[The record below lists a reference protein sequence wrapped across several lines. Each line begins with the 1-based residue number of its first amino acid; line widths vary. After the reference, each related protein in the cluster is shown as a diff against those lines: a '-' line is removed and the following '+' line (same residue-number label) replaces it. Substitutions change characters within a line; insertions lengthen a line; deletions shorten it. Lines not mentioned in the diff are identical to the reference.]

1 MNQNMVQ
8 MKRLITLYIILSSTF
23 CAYSQDVEKTITLEG
38 VTVKA
43 AKVVNKA
50 DGMIIYPTDAQK
62 QASNNGYN
70 ILEKLTLANL
80 RIDNISHSITA
91 IDNRGG
97 VQIRINGIVVGKS
110 EMLALNPK
118 DIAKIVFINNPG
130 VRYGDGIAYVIDIVT
145 RRNESGYTVGT
156 DLTSALTTLQGDG
169 MVYGKWNKGK
179 SELSLSYD
187 ISGYRT
193 KGEKS
198 KQSAEY
204 TLTDGSI
211 YTIERKDVESLRKS
225 IAHDAKLTYNWAD
238 STATVF
244 QASLSGTF
252 SNTPDNYNIKDIAD
266 GTRQYKATSRAKDK
280 SYSPILDL
288 YFFRQITPRQSIT
301 ANAVGT
307 YISTQTSSFYDEGT
321 PYKYDV
327 DGKTASLLTEVVYE
341 NRLKPF
347 TLSTGLNNSYKYI
360 KNDYL
365 GDASSLTKTNNN
377 RLYAFAEIKGI
388 LQPFSYTLGL
398 GASYIHY
405 TQNGHRYNFWTF
417 HPKASLTYRIN
428 NSMQLSY
435 TYQMQDKV
443 SRIAMTSD
451 AIVRTNSMEWTVG
464 NPDLKPSHDMEHRL
478 QFSYNNNRLQTFV
491 EGYYKQCLKPN
502 MAHYER
508 TDDNQFIYTQIN
520 QKEIDAL
527 NIMAYASYWL
537 LPEKLQIAANGGIY
551 RCFNFGYD
559 YTHCYTSWF
568 YASSIT
574 AYLGNFTLQGYVDN
588 GNRFLEGESKG
599 YNGAYSVL
607 KASYTWRDWQFS
619 LSWANPFM
627 SNYKSYENELLNR
640 NLYKHTIGYSKANSN
655 MISLNISWR
664 LSRGSK
670 HKSAEKTINLR
681 DTDNGIIK

>member
-1 MNQNMVQ
+1 
-8 MKRLITLYIILSSTF
+8 MKRLITFSIILFSTF
-23 CAYSQDVEKTITLEG
+23 CAYAQDVEKTITLDE

-62 QASNNGYN
+62 QASNNGYS

-80 RIDNISHSITA
+80 RIDNIRHSITA

-97 VQIRINGIVVGKS
+97 VQIRINGIVVGKPD
-110 EMLALNPK
+110 MLALNPK
-118 DIAKIVFINNPG
+118 DISKIDFINNPG
-130 VRYGDGIAYVIDIVT
+130 VRYGDGIAYVINIVT
-145 RRNESGYTVGT
+145 RRNGSGYTVGM
-156 DLTSALTTLQGDG
+156 DLTSALTTLQGDD

-179 SELSLSYD
+179 SELSFSYD
-187 ISGYRT
+187 VSGYKT

-198 KQSAEY
+198 KQSADY

-211 YTIERKDVESLRKS
+211 YTIERNDVESLRKS
-225 IAHDAKLTYNWAD
+225 ISHDAKLTYNWSD

-244 QASLSGTF
+244 QASLNGVF
-252 SNTPDNYNIKDIAD
+252 NNTPDNYTVKDIVD

-280 SYSPILDL
+280 SYSPVLDI
-288 YFFRQITPRQSIT
+288 YFFRQLTPRQSVT
-301 ANAVGT
+301 ANAVAT
-307 YISTQTSSFYDEGT
+307 YISTQTSSYYDEGA
-321 PYKYDV
+321 PYKYNV
-327 DGKTASLLTEVVYE
+327 DGKTASLLTEVIYE

-347 TLSTGLNNSYKYI
+347 TFSTGLNNSYKYI
-360 KNDYL
+360 KNNYL

-377 RLYAFAEIKGI
+377 RLYAFAEIKGM
-388 LQPFSYTLGL
+388 LQPFSYTLGT

-417 HPKASLTYRIN
+417 HPKASLTYQIS
-428 NSMQLSY
+428 NSMQLRY

-451 AIVRTNSMEWTVG
+451 VMVRTNSMEWTVG
-464 NPDLKPSHDMEHRL
+464 NPDLKPSHDMEHCLRV
-478 QFSYNNNRLQTFV
+478 SYNTSRLQTFV

-508 TDDNQFIYTQIN
+508 TDDNQFIDTQIN
-520 QKEIDAL
+520 QKEIDVL
-527 NIMAYASYWL
+527 DVYAYASYWL

-607 KASYTWRDWQFS
+607 KAAYAWRDLQFS
-619 LSWANPFM
+619 LSWVNPFK
-627 SNYKSYENELLNR
+627 SNYKSYENELLNH
-640 NLYKHTIGYSKANSN
+640 NLYKHIVGYSNANGN
-655 MISLNISWR
+655 QVSLNISWR

-670 HKSAEKTINLR
+670 HKSVEKRINLR

>member
-1 MNQNMVQ
+1 
-8 MKRLITLYIILSSTF
+8 MKRLITLSFILSSTF
-23 CAYSQDVEKTITLEG
+23 CAYARDVEKTIMLDE

-62 QASNNGYN
+62 QSSNNGYS

-91 IDNRGG
+91 IDNRGE
-97 VQIRINGIVVGKS
+97 VQIRINGIVVGKP

-118 DIAKIVFINNPG
+118 DISKIDFVNNPG

-145 RRNESGYTVGT
+145 RRKGSGYTIGT
-156 DLTSALTTLQGDG
+156 DFTSAFTTLQGDG

-187 ISGYRT
+187 VSGYKT

-198 KQSAEY
+198 NQLAEY
-204 TLTDGSI
+204 TLKDGSV
-211 YTIERKDVESLRKS
+211 YTIERNDVESLRKS
-225 IAHDAKLTYNWAD
+225 ISHDVKLTYNWAD

-244 QASLSGTF
+244 QTSLSGDF
-252 SNTPDNYNIKDIAD
+252 NNAPDNYNIKDIVD
-266 GTRQYKATSRAKDK
+266 GIRQYRATNRATNRAKDK
-280 SYSPILDL
+280 SYSPVLDI
-288 YFFRQITPRQSIT
+288 YFFRQLSPRQSLT

-307 YISTQTSSFYDEGT
+307 YISTQTSSYYDEGT
-321 PYKYDV
+321 PYKYNV
-327 DGKTASLLTEVVYE
+327 DGKTVSLLTEVIYE

-347 TLSTGLNNSYKYI
+347 TLSTGLNYSYKHI
-360 KNDYL
+360 KNDYS

-377 RLYAFAEIKGI
+377 RLYAFAEIKGM
-388 LQPFSYTLGL
+388 LQPFSYTLGI
-398 GASYIHY
+398 GASLIHY
-405 TQNGHRYNFWTF
+405 TQNGHRYDFWTF
-417 HPKASLTYRIN
+417 HPKASLTYQIN
-428 NSMQLSY
+428 NSLQLSY

-451 AIVRTNSMEWTVG
+451 AMVRINSMEWTVG
-464 NPDLKPSHDMEHRL
+464 NPDLKPSHDIEHRL
-478 QFSYNNNRLQTFV
+478 RVSYNNSRLQTFV

-508 TDDNQFIYTQIN
+508 TDGNQFIYTQIN
-520 QKEIDAL
+520 QKEIDVL
-527 NIMAYASYWL
+527 DVYAYASYWL
-537 LPEKLQIAANGGIY
+537 LPEKLQIAANGGLY

-574 AYLGNFTLQGYVDN
+574 AYLGHFTLQGYVDN

-607 KASYTWRDWQFS
+607 KAAYTWRDWQFS
-619 LSWANPFM
+619 LSWANPF
-627 SNYKSYENELLNR
+627 SNNYKSYENELLNS
-640 NLYKHTIGYSKANSN
+640 NLYKHTVGYSKANGN
-655 MISLNISWR
+655 LISLNISWR

-670 HKSAEKTINLR
+670 HKSAEKRINLR

>member
-1 MNQNMVQ
+1 
-8 MKRLITLYIILSSTF
+8 MKRLITFSIILFSTF
-23 CAYSQDVEKTITLEG
+23 CAYAQDVEKSVTLNE

-62 QASNNGYN
+62 QASNNGYS

-97 VQIRINGIVVGKS
+97 VQIRINGIVVGKQ

-118 DIAKIVFINNPG
+118 DISKIDFINNPG

-145 RRNESGYTVGT
+145 RRNESGYTIGT

-169 MVYGKWNKGK
+169 MVYGKWNRGK
-179 SELSLSYD
+179 SELSFSYD
-187 ISGYRT
+187 VSGYRT

-198 KQSAEY
+198 KQTADY

-211 YTIERKDVESLRKS
+211 YTIERNDVESLRKS
-225 IAHDAKLTYNWAD
+225 ISHDAKLTYNWAD

-244 QASLSGTF
+244 QTSLSGAF
-252 SNTPDNYNIKDIAD
+252 NNAPGNYNIKDIID
-266 GTRQYKATSRAKDK
+266 GTRQYRATSRAKDK
-280 SYSPILDL
+280 SYSPVLDI
-288 YFFRQITPRQSIT
+288 YFFRQLTPRQSVT

-307 YISTQTSSFYDEGT
+307 YISTQTSSYYDEGT
-321 PYKYDV
+321 PYKYNV
-327 DGKTASLLTEVVYE
+327 DGKTASLLTEVIYE

-347 TLSTGLNNSYKYI
+347 TFSTGLNNSYKYI

-377 RLYAFAEIKGI
+377 RLYAFAEIKGM
-388 LQPFSYTLGL
+388 LKPFSYTLGA

-417 HPKASLTYRIN
+417 HPKASLTYQIN
-428 NSMQLSY
+428 NNMQLSY

-451 AIVRTNSMEWTVG
+451 AMVRTNSMEWTVG
-464 NPDLKPSHDMEHRL
+464 NPDLKPSHDIEHRL
-478 QFSYNNNRLQTFV
+478 HVSYNNSRLQTFV

-508 TDDNQFIYTQIN
+508 TDGNQFIYTQIN
-520 QKEIDAL
+520 QKEIDVL
-527 NIMAYASYWL
+527 DVYAYASYWL

-607 KASYTWRDWQFS
+607 KASYTWRDLQFS
-619 LSWANPFM
+619 LSWANPFNN
-627 SNYKSYENELLNR
+627 NYKSYENELLNR
-640 NLYKHTIGYSKANSN
+640 NLYKHTVGYSNANGN
-655 MISLNISWR
+655 QVSLNISWR

-670 HKSAEKTINLR
+670 HKSAEKRINLR

>member
-1 MNQNMVQ
+1 
-8 MKRLITLYIILSSTF
+8 MKRLITFSIILFSTF
-23 CAYSQDVEKTITLEG
+23 CAYAQDVENTITLNE

-43 AKVVNKA
+43 AKVVNKT

-62 QASNNGYN
+62 QASNNGYS

-80 RIDNISHSITA
+80 RIDNISHSFTA

-118 DIAKIVFINNPG
+118 DIAKIDFINNPG

-187 ISGYRT
+187 VSGYRT

-198 KQSAEY
+198 RQTADY
-204 TLTDGSI
+204 TLKDGRI
-211 YTIERKDVESLRKS
+211 YTIERNDVESLRKS
-225 IAHDAKLTYNWAD
+225 ISHDTKLTYNWAD

-244 QASLSGTF
+244 HASLSGVF
-252 SNTPDNYNIKDIAD
+252 NNAPDNYTVKDVVD

-280 SYSPILDL
+280 SYSPVLDI
-288 YFFRQITPRQSIT
+288 YFFRQLTPRQSIT

-307 YISTQTSSFYDEGT
+307 YISTQTSSFYDEGA

-327 DGKTASLLTEVVYE
+327 DGKTASLLTEVIYE

-347 TLSTGLNNSYKYI
+347 TFSTGLNYSYKHI

-377 RLYAFAEIKGI
+377 RLYAFAEIKGM
-388 LQPFSYTLGL
+388 LQPFSYTLGM
-398 GASYIHY
+398 GASFIHY

-417 HPKASLTYRIN
+417 HPKASLTYQIN

-451 AIVRTNSMEWTVG
+451 AMVRTNSMEWTVG

-478 QFSYNNNRLQTFV
+478 RVSYNTSRLQTFV

-520 QKEIDAL
+520 QKEIDVL
-527 NIMAYASYWL
+527 DVYAYASYWL

-607 KASYTWRDWQFS
+607 KASYTWHDLQFS
-619 LSWANPFM
+619 LSWANPFD
-627 SNYKSYENELLNR
+627 SNHKSYENELLNR
-640 NLYKHTIGYSKANSN
+640 NLYKHTIGYSKDSGNLVT
-655 MISLNISWR
+655 LNVSWR
-664 LSRGSK
+664 LSRGNK
-670 HKSAEKTINLR
+670 HKSAEKRITLR

>member
-1 MNQNMVQ
+1 
-8 MKRLITLYIILSSTF
+8 MKRLITFSIILFSTF
-23 CAYSQDVEKTITLEG
+23 CAYAQDVEKTITLDE

-62 QASNNGYN
+62 QASNNGYS

-118 DIAKIVFINNPG
+118 DIAKIDFINNPG

-145 RRNESGYTVGT
+145 RRNESGYTIGT
-156 DLTSALTTLQGDG
+156 DLTSTLTTLQGDD

-179 SELSLSYD
+179 SELSFSYD
-187 ISGYRT
+187 VSGYKT

-198 KQSAEY
+198 KQSADY

-211 YTIERKDVESLRKS
+211 YTIERNDVESLRKS
-225 IAHDAKLTYNWAD
+225 ISHDAKLTYNWAD

-244 QASLSGTF
+244 QASLSGAF
-252 SNTPDNYNIKDIAD
+252 NNAPDNYTVKDITD
-266 GTRQYKATSRAKDK
+266 GTRQYRATSRAKDK
-280 SYSPILDL
+280 SLSPVLDI
-288 YFFRQITPRQSIT
+288 YFFRQLTPRQSIT

-307 YISTQTSSFYDEGT
+307 YISTQTSSFYDEGA

-327 DGKTASLLTEVVYE
+327 DGKTASLLTEVIYE

-347 TLSTGLNNSYKYI
+347 TFSTGLNYSHKHI

-377 RLYAFAEIKGI
+377 RLYAFAEIKGM
-388 LQPFSYTLGL
+388 LQPFSYALGM
-398 GASYIHY
+398 GASFIHY

-417 HPKASLTYRIN
+417 HPKASLTYQIN

-451 AIVRTNSMEWTVG
+451 AMVRTNSMEWTVG

-478 QFSYNNNRLQTFV
+478 RASYNTSRLQTFV

-520 QKEIDAL
+520 QKEIDVL
-527 NIMAYASYWL
+527 DVYAYANYWL

-607 KASYTWRDWQFS
+607 KASYTWRDLQLS
-619 LSWANPFM
+619 LSWANPFK

-640 NLYKHTIGYSKANSN
+640 NIHKHTVGYSKANGN
-655 MISLNISWR
+655 LISLNISWR

-670 HKSAEKTINLR
+670 HKSAEKRINLR

>member
-1 MNQNMVQ
+1 
-8 MKRLITLYIILSSTF
+8 MKRLITLSFILSSTF
-23 CAYSQDVEKTITLEG
+23 CAYAQDVEETIMLDE

-43 AKVVNKA
+43 AKIVNKA

-62 QASNNGYN
+62 QSSNNGYS

-91 IDNRGG
+91 IDNRGE
-97 VQIRINGIVVGKS
+97 VQIRINGIVVGKP

-118 DIAKIVFINNPG
+118 DISKIDFVNNPG

-145 RRNESGYTVGT
+145 RRKGSGYTIGT
-156 DLTSALTTLQGDG
+156 DFTSAFTTLQGDG

-187 ISGYRT
+187 VSGYKT

-198 KQSAEY
+198 NQLAEY
-204 TLTDGSI
+204 TLKDGSV
-211 YTIERKDVESLRKS
+211 YTIERNDVESLRKS
-225 IAHDAKLTYNWAD
+225 ISHDVKLTYNWAD

-244 QASLSGTF
+244 QTSLSGDF
-252 SNTPDNYNIKDIAD
+252 NNAPDNYNIKDIVD
-266 GTRQYKATSRAKDK
+266 GIRQYRATNRAKDK
-280 SYSPILDL
+280 SYSPVLDI
-288 YFFRQITPRQSIT
+288 YFFRQLSPRQSLT

-307 YISTQTSSFYDEGT
+307 YISTQTSSYYDEGT
-321 PYKYDV
+321 PYKYNV
-327 DGKTASLLTEVVYE
+327 DGKTVSLLTEVIYE

-347 TLSTGLNNSYKYI
+347 TLSTGLNYSYKHI
-360 KNDYL
+360 KNDYS

-377 RLYAFAEIKGI
+377 RLYAFAEIKGM
-388 LQPFSYTLGL
+388 LQPFSYTLGI
-398 GASYIHY
+398 GASLIHY
-405 TQNGHRYNFWTF
+405 TQNGHRYDFWTF
-417 HPKASLTYRIN
+417 HPKASLTYQIN
-428 NSMQLSY
+428 NSLQLSY

-451 AIVRTNSMEWTVG
+451 AMVRTNSMEWTVG
-464 NPDLKPSHDMEHRL
+464 NPDLKPSHDIEHRL
-478 QFSYNNNRLQTFV
+478 RVSYNNSRLQTFV

-508 TDDNQFIYTQIN
+508 TDGNQFIYTQIN
-520 QKEIDAL
+520 QKEIDVL
-527 NIMAYASYWL
+527 DVYAYASYWL
-537 LPEKLQIAANGGIY
+537 LPEKLQIAANGGLY

-574 AYLGNFTLQGYVDN
+574 AYLGHFTLQGYVDN

-607 KASYTWRDWQFS
+607 KAAYTWRDWQFS
-619 LSWANPFM
+619 LSWANPFNN
-627 SNYKSYENELLNR
+627 NYKSYENELLNS
-640 NLYKHTIGYSKANSN
+640 NLYKHTVGYSKANGN
-655 MISLNISWR
+655 LISLNISWR

-670 HKSAEKTINLR
+670 HKSAEKRINLR

>member
-1 MNQNMVQ
+1 
-8 MKRLITLYIILSSTF
+8 MKRLVTLSFILFSTF
-23 CAYSQDVEKTITLEG
+23 CAYAQDVEKTIALDE

-62 QASNNGYN
+62 QASNNGYS

-97 VQIRINGIVVGKS
+97 VQIRINGIVVGKQ

-118 DIAKIVFINNPG
+118 DIAKIDFINNPG
-130 VRYGDGIAYVIDIVT
+130 VRYGDGIAYVINIVT
-145 RRNESGYTVGT
+145 RRNGSGYTVGT
-156 DLTSALTTLQGDG
+156 DLTSALTTLQGDD

-179 SELSLSYD
+179 SELLFSYD
-187 ISGYRT
+187 VSGYKT

-198 KQSAEY
+198 KQSADY

-211 YTIERKDVESLRKS
+211 YTIERNDVESLRKS
-225 IAHDAKLTYNWAD
+225 ISHDAKLTYNWSD

-244 QASLSGTF
+244 QASLNGVF
-252 SNTPDNYNIKDIAD
+252 NNTPDNYTVKDIVD

-280 SYSPILDL
+280 NYSPVLDI
-288 YFFRQITPRQSIT
+288 YFFRQLTPRQSLT
-301 ANAVGT
+301 ANAVAT
-307 YISTQTSSFYDEGT
+307 YISTQTSSYYDEGA
-321 PYKYDV
+321 PYKYNV
-327 DGKTASLLTEVVYE
+327 DGKTASLLTEVIYE

-347 TLSTGLNNSYKYI
+347 TFSTGLNNSYKYI
-360 KNDYL
+360 KNNYL

-377 RLYAFAEIKGI
+377 RLYAFAEIKGM
-388 LQPFSYTLGL
+388 LQPFSYTLGT

-417 HPKASLTYRIN
+417 HPKASLTYQIS
-428 NSMQLSY
+428 NSMQLRY

-451 AIVRTNSMEWTVG
+451 AMVRTNSMEWTVG

-478 QFSYNNNRLQTFV
+478 RVSYNTSRLQTFV

-520 QKEIDAL
+520 QKEIDVL
-527 NIMAYASYWL
+527 DVYAYASYWL

-607 KASYTWRDWQFS
+607 KASYTWHDLQFS
-619 LSWANPFM
+619 LSWVNPFK

-640 NLYKHTIGYSKANSN
+640 NLYKHTVGYSNANGN
-655 MISLNISWR
+655 QVALNISWR

-670 HKSAEKTINLR
+670 HKSAEKRINLR

>member
-1 MNQNMVQ
+1 
-8 MKRLITLYIILSSTF
+8 MKRLITFSIILFSTF
-23 CAYSQDVEKTITLEG
+23 CAYAQDVEKTITLNE

-62 QASNNGYN
+62 QASNNGYS

-97 VQIRINGIVVGKS
+97 VQIRINGIVVGKQ

-118 DIAKIVFINNPG
+118 DITKIDFINNPG

-145 RRNESGYTVGT
+145 RRNESGYTIGT
-156 DLTSALTTLQGDG
+156 DLASALTTLQGDG
-169 MVYGKWNKGK
+169 MVYGKWNRGK
-179 SELSLSYD
+179 SEWSLSYGV
-187 ISGYRT
+187 SGYKT
-193 KGEKS
+193 KGSKS
-198 KQSAEY
+198 KQLAEY

-211 YTIERKDVESLRKS
+211 YTIERNDVESLRKS
-225 IAHDAKLTYNWAD
+225 ISHDAKLTYNWAD

-244 QASLSGTF
+244 QASLSGAF
-252 SNTPDNYNIKDIAD
+252 NNAPDNYTVKDITD
-266 GTRQYKATSRAKDK
+266 GTRQYRATSRAKDK
-280 SYSPILDL
+280 SLSPVLDI
-288 YFFRQITPRQSIT
+288 YFFRQLTPCQSIT

-307 YISTQTSSFYDEGT
+307 YISTQTSSYYDEGT
-321 PYKYDV
+321 PYQYDV
-327 DGKTASLLTEVVYE
+327 DGKTASLLTEIIYE

-347 TLSTGLNNSYKYI
+347 TFSTGLNNSYKYI

-365 GDASSLTKTNNN
+365 GDASALTKTNNN
-377 RLYAFAEIKGI
+377 RLYAFAEIKGMF
-388 LQPFSYTLGL
+388 QPFSYTLGV
-398 GASYIHY
+398 GTSYIHY

-417 HPKASLTYRIN
+417 HPKASLTYQIN

-451 AIVRTNSMEWTVG
+451 AMVRINSMEWTVG

-520 QKEIDAL
+520 QKDIDVL
-527 NIMAYASYWL
+527 DVYAYASYWL

-568 YASSIT
+568 YAGSIT
-574 AYLGNFTLQGYVDN
+574 AYLGHFTLQGYIDN

-599 YNGAYSVL
+599 YNEAYSVL
-607 KASYTWRDWQFS
+607 KASYTWRDLQFS
-619 LSWANPFM
+619 LSWANPFD
-627 SNYKSYENELLNR
+627 SNHKSYENELLNR
-640 NLYKHTIGYSKANSN
+640 NLYKHTIGYSKDSGNLVT
-655 MISLNISWR
+655 LNISWR

-670 HKSAEKTINLR
+670 HKSAEKKINLH
-681 DTDNGIIK
+681 DTDNGIMK

>member
-1 MNQNMVQ
+1 
-8 MKRLITLYIILSSTF
+8 MKRLITFSIILFSTF
-23 CAYSQDVEKTITLEG
+23 CAYAQDVENTITLNE

-43 AKVVNKA
+43 AKVVNKT

-62 QASNNGYN
+62 QASNNGYS

-118 DIAKIVFINNPG
+118 DIAKIDFINNPG

-187 ISGYRT
+187 VSGYRT

-198 KQSAEY
+198 RQTADY
-204 TLTDGSI
+204 TLKDGRI
-211 YTIERKDVESLRKS
+211 YTIERNDVESLRKS
-225 IAHDAKLTYNWAD
+225 ISHDAKLTYNWAD

-244 QASLSGTF
+244 QASLSGAF
-252 SNTPDNYNIKDIAD
+252 NNAPDNYTVKDIVD

-280 SYSPILDL
+280 SYSPVLDI
-288 YFFRQITPRQSIT
+288 YFFRQLTPRQSIT

-307 YISTQTSSFYDEGT
+307 YISTQTSSFYDEGA

-327 DGKTASLLTEVVYE
+327 DGKTASLLTEVIYE

-347 TLSTGLNNSYKYI
+347 TFSTGLNYSYKHI

-377 RLYAFAEIKGI
+377 RLYAFAEIKGM
-388 LQPFSYTLGL
+388 LQPFSYTLGM
-398 GASYIHY
+398 GASFIHY

-417 HPKASLTYRIN
+417 HPKASLTYQIN

-451 AIVRTNSMEWTVG
+451 AMVRTNSMEWTVG

-478 QFSYNNNRLQTFV
+478 RVSYNTSRLQTFV

-520 QKEIDAL
+520 QKEIDVL
-527 NIMAYASYWL
+527 DVYAYASYWL

-607 KASYTWRDWQFS
+607 KASYTWHDLQFS
-619 LSWANPFM
+619 LSWSNPFM

-640 NLYKHTIGYSKANSN
+640 NIHKHTVGYSKANGN
-655 MISLNISWR
+655 LISLNISWR

-670 HKSAEKTINLR
+670 HKSAEKRINLR

>member
-1 MNQNMVQ
+1 
-8 MKRLITLYIILSSTF
+8 MKRLITFSIILFSTF
-23 CAYSQDVEKTITLEG
+23 CAYAQDVENTITLNE

-43 AKVVNKA
+43 AKVVNKT

-62 QASNNGYN
+62 QASNNGYS

-118 DIAKIVFINNPG
+118 DIAKIDFINNPG

-145 RRNESGYTVGT
+145 RRNESGYTIGT
-156 DLTSALTTLQGDG
+156 DLTSALTTLQGDD

-187 ISGYRT
+187 VSGYRT

-198 KQSAEY
+198 RQTADY
-204 TLTDGSI
+204 TLKDGRI
-211 YTIERKDVESLRKS
+211 YTIERNDVESLRKS
-225 IAHDAKLTYNWAD
+225 ISHDAKLTYNWAD

-244 QASLSGTF
+244 QASLSGAF
-252 SNTPDNYNIKDIAD
+252 NNAPDNYTVKDIVD

-280 SYSPILDL
+280 SYSPVLDI
-288 YFFRQITPRQSIT
+288 YFFRQLTPRQSIT

-307 YISTQTSSFYDEGT
+307 YISTQTSSFYDEGA

-327 DGKTASLLTEVVYE
+327 DGKTASLLTEVIYE

-347 TLSTGLNNSYKYI
+347 TFSTGLNNSYKYI
-360 KNDYL
+360 KNNYL

-377 RLYAFAEIKGI
+377 RLYAFAEIKGM
-388 LQPFSYTLGL
+388 LQPFSYALGM
-398 GASYIHY
+398 GASFIHY

-417 HPKASLTYRIN
+417 HPKASLTYQIN

-451 AIVRTNSMEWTVG
+451 AMVRTNSMEWTVG
-464 NPDLKPSHDMEHRL
+464 NPDLKPSHDMEHCLRV
-478 QFSYNNNRLQTFV
+478 SYNTSRLQTFV

-520 QKEIDAL
+520 QKEIDVL
-527 NIMAYASYWL
+527 DVYAYASYWL

-574 AYLGNFTLQGYVDN
+574 AYLGNFTLQGYIDN

-607 KASYTWRDWQFS
+607 KAAYAWHDWQFS
-619 LSWANPFM
+619 LSWSNPFM

-640 NLYKHTIGYSKANSN
+640 NLYKHTVGYSNANGN
-655 MISLNISWR
+655 QVALNISWR
-664 LSRGSK
+664 LSRGCK
-670 HKSAEKTINLR
+670 HKSAEKRITLR

>member
-1 MNQNMVQ
+1 
-8 MKRLITLYIILSSTF
+8 MKRLITLPFILFSTF
-23 CAYSQDVEKTITLEG
+23 CAYAQDVEKSVTLNE

-62 QASNNGYN
+62 QASNNGYS

-80 RIDNISHSITA
+80 RIDNISHSIIA

-97 VQIRINGIVVGKS
+97 VQIRINGIVVGKQ

-118 DIAKIVFINNPG
+118 DISKIDFINNPG

-145 RRNESGYTVGT
+145 RRNESGYTIGT

-169 MVYGKWNKGK
+169 MVYGKWNRGK
-179 SELSLSYD
+179 SELSFSYD
-187 ISGYRT
+187 VSGYKT

-198 KQSAEY
+198 RQTADY

-211 YTIERKDVESLRKS
+211 YTIERNDVESLRKS
-225 IAHDAKLTYNWAD
+225 ISHDAKLTYNWAD

-244 QASLSGTF
+244 QASLSGAF
-252 SNTPDNYNIKDIAD
+252 NNAPGNYNIKDIID
-266 GTRQYKATSRAKDK
+266 GTRQYRATSRAKDK
-280 SYSPILDL
+280 SYSPVLDI
-288 YFFRQITPRQSIT
+288 YFFRQLTPRQSVI
-301 ANAVGT
+301 ANAVAT
-307 YISTQTSSFYDEGT
+307 YISTQTSSYYDEGT
-321 PYKYDV
+321 PYTYNV
-327 DGKTASLLTEVVYE
+327 DGKTASLLTEIIYE

-347 TLSTGLNNSYKYI
+347 TLSTGLNYSYKHI

-377 RLYAFAEIKGI
+377 RLYAFAEIKGMI
-388 LQPFSYTLGL
+388 QPFSYTLGA

-417 HPKASLTYRIN
+417 HPKASLTYQIN
-428 NSMQLSY
+428 NNMQLSY
-435 TYQMQDKV
+435 TYQMQDRV

-451 AIVRTNSMEWTVG
+451 AMVRTNSMEWTVG
-464 NPDLKPSHDMEHRL
+464 NPDLKPSHDIEHRL
-478 QFSYNNNRLQTFV
+478 HVSYNNSRLQTFV

-508 TDDNQFIYTQIN
+508 TDGNQFIYTQIN
-520 QKEIDAL
+520 QKEIDVL
-527 NIMAYASYWL
+527 DVYAYASYWL

-574 AYLGNFTLQGYVDN
+574 AYLGHFTLQGYVDN

-607 KASYTWRDWQFS
+607 KASYTWHDWQFS
-619 LSWANPFM
+619 LSWSNPFNN
-627 SNYKSYENELLNR
+627 NYKSYENELLNR
-640 NLYKHTIGYSKANSN
+640 NLYKHTVGYSNANGN
-655 MISLNISWR
+655 QVALNISWR

-670 HKSAEKTINLR
+670 HKSAEKRINLR

>member
-1 MNQNMVQ
+1 
-8 MKRLITLYIILSSTF
+8 MKRLITFSIILFSTF
-23 CAYSQDVEKTITLEG
+23 CAYAQDVEKTITLNE

-43 AKVVNKA
+43 AKVVNKT

-62 QASNNGYN
+62 QASNNGYS

-110 EMLALNPK
+110 EMLALNPN
-118 DIAKIVFINNPG
+118 DISKIDFINNPG
-130 VRYGDGIAYVIDIVT
+130 VRYGDGIAYVINIVT
-145 RRNESGYTVGT
+145 RRNESGYTIGT

-187 ISGYRT
+187 VSGYRT

-198 KQSAEY
+198 KQLAEY
-204 TLTDGSI
+204 TLKDGRI
-211 YTIERKDVESLRKS
+211 YTIERNDVESLRKS
-225 IAHDAKLTYNWAD
+225 ISHDAKLTYNWAD

-244 QASLSGTF
+244 HASLSGVF
-252 SNTPDNYNIKDIAD
+252 NNAPDNYTVKDIVD

-280 SYSPILDL
+280 SYSPVLDI
-288 YFFRQITPRQSIT
+288 YFFRQLTPRQSIT

-307 YISTQTSSFYDEGT
+307 YISTQTSSFYDEGA

-327 DGKTASLLTEVVYE
+327 DGKTASLLTEVIYE

-347 TLSTGLNNSYKYI
+347 TFSTGLNYSYKHI

-377 RLYAFAEIKGI
+377 RLYAFAEIKGM
-388 LQPFSYTLGL
+388 LQPFSYTLGM
-398 GASYIHY
+398 GASFIHY

-417 HPKASLTYRIN
+417 HPKASLTYQIN

-451 AIVRTNSMEWTVG
+451 AMVRTNSMEWTVG

-478 QFSYNNNRLQTFV
+478 RVSYNTSRLQTFV

-520 QKEIDAL
+520 QKEIDVL
-527 NIMAYASYWL
+527 DVYAYASYWL

-607 KASYTWRDWQFS
+607 KASYTWHDLQLS
-619 LSWANPFM
+619 LSWANPFK

-640 NLYKHTIGYSKANSN
+640 NIYKHTVGYSKANGN
-655 MISLNISWR
+655 LISLNISWR

-670 HKSAEKTINLR
+670 HKSAEKRINLR